1 MLYAGL
7 IGVLALWAG
16 NQGRWALVLLALIC
30 YFE

>member
-7 IGVLALWAG
+7 IGVLALWAADK
-16 NQGRWALVLLALIC
+16 GRWALVLLALIC